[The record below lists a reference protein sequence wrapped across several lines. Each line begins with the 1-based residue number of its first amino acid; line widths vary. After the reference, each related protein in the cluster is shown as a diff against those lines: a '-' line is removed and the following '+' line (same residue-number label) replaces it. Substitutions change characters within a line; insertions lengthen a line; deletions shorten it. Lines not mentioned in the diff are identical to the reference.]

1 MGLHFFFPRLITQL
15 KLLYGISSQFIQLQ
29 EKTQFKNGFY
39 FQEKK
44 KKSLSYQIH
53 IKKRGRN
60 LWKLPEVPISD
71 FTIAYRYQRKVLL
84 LCNLVDS
91 LA

>member
-39 FQEKK
+39 FQKKK
-44 KKSLSYQIH
+44 KKS
-53 IKKRGRN
+53 N
-60 LWKLPEVPISD
+60 
-71 FTIAYRYQRKVLL
+71 
-84 LCNLVDS
+84 
-91 LA
+91 

>member
-1 MGLHFFFPRLITQL
+1 MGLHFFFPRLITKL

-29 EKTQFKNGFY
+29 EKIQEWVLFS
-39 FQEKK
+39 EKK
-44 KKSLSYQIH
+44 NSLSYQKH

-84 LCNLVDS
+84 LYNLVES

>member
-39 FQEKK
+39 FQKK
-44 KKSLSYQIH
+44 KKSLTKLSNTYQE
-53 IKKRGRN
+53 KRQ
-60 LWKLPEVPISD
+60 K
-71 FTIAYRYQRKVLL
+71 
-84 LCNLVDS
+84 S
-91 LA
+91 LEIT